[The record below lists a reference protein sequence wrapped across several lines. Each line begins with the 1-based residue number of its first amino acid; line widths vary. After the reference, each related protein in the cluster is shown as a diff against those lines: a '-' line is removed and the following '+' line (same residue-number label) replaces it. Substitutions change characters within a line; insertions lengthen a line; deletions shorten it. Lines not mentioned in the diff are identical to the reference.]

1 MKQSLGKGL
10 QSLIP
15 NKKQTITNLA
25 SSQIQRS
32 GWAKSKK
39 ESIFNVETDKI
50 RPNSLQPRRNFANDS
65 LKELADSIRE
75 HGILQPIL
83 VTKVSKTTD
92 RGQDVE
98 YELIAGERR
107 WRAAKIAKL
116 PRIPVIIRD
125 SSAKQKLEIALVE
138 NIQRENLN
146 PIEKALAFKQFQDNF
161 NLKHR
166 EIAQKVGRKRTT
178 VTNYIRLLNLPKEI
192 QNAMAVGK
200 ISEGHGRAILM
211 AKPSVRL
218 SIFKDVIKNGLSV
231 RMAEEKARKLAVISK
246 YTPCHGPKNI
256 FFKRTEKEIADNW
269 GRRVSITQ
277 RGETGHM
284 NIEFVGNKEL
294 RKLRS
299 YMLKM

>member
-15 NKKQTITNLA
+15 KKQQRINDLA

-32 GWAKSKK
+32 GWAQPKK
-39 ESIFNVETDKI
+39 ESVFNVEVDKI
-50 RPNSLQPRRNFANDS
+50 RPNSLQPRRDFASDS

-83 VTKVSKTTD
+83 VTKVAKTTD

-107 WRAAKIAKL
+107 WRAAQIAGL
-116 PRIPVIIRD
+116 PHIPVIIRD

-146 PIEKALAFKQFQDNF
+146 AIETALAFKQFQDDF
-161 NLKHR
+161 GLKHK
-166 EIAQKVGRKRTT
+166 EIAQKVGRKRAT
-178 VTNYIRLLNLPKEI
+178 VTNFLRLLNLPKEV
-192 QNAMAVGK
+192 QNAVMAGK

-218 SIFKDVIKNGLSV
+218 AIFKNVIKNDLNV
-231 RMAEEKARKLAVISK
+231 RATEEKARKLAIPNKSK
-246 YTPCHGPKNI
+246 GGGPKN
-256 FFKRTEKEIADNW
+256 FLFKKIEKDIAEIW

-277 RGETGHM
+277 RGEMGHLRV
-284 NIEFVGNKEL
+284 EFVGSKEL
-294 RKLRS
+294 NKLKNHL
-299 YMLKM
+299 LKI